1 MQDFDARE
9 LSSDGASPDKVRKF
23 NQQQNQLRRLQRQGM
38 ADSGATPFKQPPLPE
53 VDPSKRPKSDIPF
66 SQFQKNQRLA
76 QNKRDAEAADAYK
89 QTPEYKLQTQQVDPN
104 TGQLLSKDEL
114 KRKFQM
120 QRQGN
125 KQQID
130 KETPKDQ
137 GKIDLD
143 RDSLK
148 SGIGGFERGRQGT
161 LTRRGSDPRNEK
173 SPNVET
179 MPQQIGRKFKDMADK
194 TQTAQQ
200 SYLGAIGGF
209 ITKGVSSSAAGA
221 EAGMRY
227 ARGDK
232 GGAALSA
239 LQGMGGAVGFTAG
252 VANAIR
258 SMRIAKG
265 GKTAGLAKV
274 VPPEDLAMA
283 AAAGGAIIPQVKG
296 VFDRVKGSMKGP
308 LIQGGRVG
316 RRSAPS

>member
-1 MQDFDARE
+1 MQKR
-9 LSSDGASPDKVRKF
+9 GIVSPERK
-23 NQQQNQLRRLQRQGM
+23 
-38 ADSGATPFKQPPLPE
+38 E
-53 VDPSKRPKSDIPF
+53 
-66 SQFQKNQRLA
+66 
-76 QNKRDAEAADAYK
+76 AE
-89 QTPEYKLQTQQVDPN
+89 
-104 TGQLLSKDEL
+104 
-114 KRKFQM
+114 RKESE
-120 QRQGN
+120 
-125 KQQID
+125 ID
-130 KETPKDQ
+130 KDVPKDQ

-161 LTRRGSDPRNEK
+161 LSRRGSDPRNEK

-179 MPQQIGRKFKDMADK
+179 MPQQIGRKAKTMADK
-194 TQTAQQ
+194 TQTGQM
-200 SYLGAIGGF
+200 SYLGALGGF
-209 ITKGVSSSAAGA
+209 VTKGVSSSAAGA

-296 VFDRVKGSMKGP
+296 AADKLRGAVGGISIK
-308 LIQGGRVG
+308 GGRAG
-316 RRSAPS
+316 TRSAAR